1 MILDS
6 RTGTKGNFLR
16 EDFESHASIQRIRR
30 KEVFQRNS
38 LASVFGLKKKKKKR
52 KCTQTRSKTKNSSR
66 RKREGGEGEC
76 DFIARIFRL
85 LLIFHLLLRNCNL
98 TRFFSQYRVS
108 TILLKTFRTV
118 QRGRSKFLLYR
129 QRIEFQTLK
138 VKLP

>member
-6 RTGTKGNFLR
+6 RTGTKGNFLG

-38 LASVFGLKKKKKKR
+38 LASVFGLKKKKKKCR
-52 KCTQTRSKTKNSSR
+52 PARSKTKNSSR
-66 RKREGGEGEC
+66 RKREGGEGEY

-98 TRFFSQYRVS
+98 TRFFSQYRIS

>member
-38 LASVFGLKKKKKKR
+38 LASVFGLKKKKKNA
-52 KCTQTRSKTKNSSR
+52 RSKTKNSSR
-66 RKREGGEGEC
+66 RKREGGEGEY

-98 TRFFSQYRVS
+98 TRFFSQYRIS